1 MAQKTSVQKKLFT
14 ILKIVKAEYCIKFRI
29 LRKRYNEMKKYN
41 ITIKDPVLNFAK
53 NSLINLPV
61 PTSIS
66 LPWNKGF
73 IISITLVIQ
82 IITGLLLSMNYVPS
96 TEIAFDSVIHII
108 RDIDRG
114 WIIRYLHINGAS
126 LFFILIYVHILRG
139 VFYNSPI
146 KFPIVWGSG
155 VILIFATIAT
165 AFIGYVLPW
174 GQISFWGATV
184 ITRIISA
191 IPYVGKE
198 VTQWLWGN
206 FSVSQPT
213 LNRFFSLHFLIP
225 LVIVALVLVHLI
237 LLHKTGSSNPLG
249 TNTQL
254 DKVKFYKTYIIK
266 DLSYFTVLLVIIT
279 ILCIINPNLLGDVE
293 NFNTARITTTPA
305 HIQPEWYFLF
315 AYAILRSIPSKLG
328 GVLAIIAA
336 ILIIIVLT
344 IKKNPIKIT
353 DKKNFI
359 INNKFNPA
367 KKLLFWRFVTIRC
380 LLTWIG
386 ANPVEPPFR
395 EIGQALTAIYFT
407 VVVIL

>member
-1 MAQKTSVQKKLFT
+1 
-14 ILKIVKAEYCIKFRI
+14 
-29 LRKRYNEMKKYN
+29 MKKYN
-41 ITIKDPVLNFAK
+41 LIIRDPVVGFAK
-53 NSLINLPV
+53 NALINLPV
-61 PTSIS
+61 PASIS
-66 LPWNKGF
+66 LLWNKGF
-73 IISITLVIQ
+73 IISITLVLQ
-82 IITGLLLSMNYVPS
+82 IITGLFLSINYVPS

-114 WIIRYLHINGAS
+114 WMIRYLHINGAS

-139 VFYNSPI
+139 IYYNSPI

-155 VILIFATIAT
+155 IILLLATIGA
-165 AFIGYVLPW
+165 AFMGYVLPW

-184 ITRIISA
+184 ITSIISA
-191 IPYVGKE
+191 IPYIGKE

-225 LVIVALVLVHLI
+225 LVIVALVLIHLM
-237 LLHKTGSSNPLG
+237 LLHKTGSSNPIG
-249 TNTQL
+249 TNTDY
-254 DKVKFYKTYIIK
+254 DKLKIYKTYLVK
-266 DLSYFTVLLVIIT
+266 DVTYFVVLIVILVT
-279 ILCIINPNLLGDVE
+279 LCLIDPNLLGDVE

-336 ILIIIVLT
+336 IVIIAVLT
-344 IKKNPIKIT
+344 LKKSSK
-353 DKKNFI
+353 
-359 INNKFNPA
+359 NNKFNPV
-367 KKLLFWRFVTIRC
+367 KKLIFWVFLVTAT

-395 EIGQALTAIYFT
+395 EIGQVLTTIYFT

>member
-1 MAQKTSVQKKLFT
+1 
-14 ILKIVKAEYCIKFRI
+14 
-29 LRKRYNEMKKYN
+29 MKKYN
-41 ITIKDPVLNFAK
+41 LIIRDPVVGFTK
-53 NSLINLPV
+53 NALINLPV
-61 PTSIS
+61 PASIS
-66 LPWNKGF
+66 LLWNKGF
-73 IISITLVIQ
+73 IISITLVLQ
-82 IITGLLLSMNYVPS
+82 IITGLFLSINYVPS

-114 WIIRYLHINGAS
+114 WMMRYLHINGAS

-139 VFYNSPI
+139 MYYNSPI

-155 VILIFATIAT
+155 IILLLATIGA

-184 ITRIISA
+184 ITSIISA

-225 LVIVALVLVHLI
+225 LVIVALVLIHLM
-237 LLHKTGSSNPLG
+237 LLHKTGSSNPMG
-249 TNTQL
+249 TNTDY
-254 DKVKFYKTYIIK
+254 DKLKIYKTYLVK
-266 DLSYFTVLLVIIT
+266 DVTYFVVLIVILVT
-279 ILCIINPNLLGDVE
+279 LCLIDPNLLGDVE
-293 NFNTARITTTPA
+293 NFNIARITTTPA

-328 GVLAIIAA
+328 GVLAIVAA
-336 ILIIIVLT
+336 IVIIGVLT
-344 IKKNPIKIT
+344 LKKSSK
-353 DKKNFI
+353 
-359 INNKFNPA
+359 NNKFNPV
-367 KKLLFWRFVTIRC
+367 KKLIFWVFLVTAT

-395 EIGQALTAIYFT
+395 EIGQVLTTIYFT

>member
-1 MAQKTSVQKKLFT
+1 
-14 ILKIVKAEYCIKFRI
+14 
-29 LRKRYNEMKKYN
+29 MKKYN
-41 ITIKDPVLNFAK
+41 LIIQDPVVSFAK
-53 NSLINLPV
+53 NALINLPV
-61 PTSIS
+61 PTSIT
-66 LPWNKGF
+66 LLWNKGF
-73 IISITLVIQ
+73 IISIVLVLQ
-82 IITGLLLSMNYVPS
+82 IITGLVLSINYVPS

-126 LFFILIYVHILRG
+126 LFFILIYIHILRG
-139 VFYNSPI
+139 IFYNSPI
-146 KFPIVWGSG
+146 KLPIVWGSG
-155 VILIFATIAT
+155 VILLLATIGA

-225 LVIVALVLVHLI
+225 LVIVVLALIHLI
-237 LLHKTGSSNPLG
+237 LLHKTGSSNPTG
-249 TNTQL
+249 TNQQY
-254 DKVKFYKTYIIK
+254 DKVKFFKTYLIK
-266 DLSYFTVLLVIIT
+266 DLTYLTVLIT
-279 ILCIINPNLLGDVE
+279 GLIVLCLINPNLLGDVE
-293 NFNTARITTTPA
+293 NFNIARITTTPA

-328 GVLAIIAA
+328 GVLAIVAA
-336 ILIIIVLT
+336 IIVVIVIT
-344 IKKNPIKIT
+344 IKKNSINKI
-353 DKKNFI
+353 
-359 INNKFNPA
+359 FNPV
-367 KKLLFWRFVTIRC
+367 KKLLFWTFLILAC

-395 EIGQALTAIYFT
+395 EIGQILTALYFI
-407 VVVIL
+407 VVTLL

>member
-1 MAQKTSVQKKLFT
+1 
-14 ILKIVKAEYCIKFRI
+14 
-29 LRKRYNEMKKYN
+29 MKKYN
-41 ITIKDPVLNFAK
+41 LAIQDPVIAFAK
-53 NSLINLPV
+53 NALINLPV
-61 PTSIS
+61 PTSIT
-66 LPWNKGF
+66 LLWNKGF
-73 IISITLVIQ
+73 IMSIVLVLQ
-82 IITGLLLSMNYVPS
+82 IITGLFLSINYIPA

-126 LFFILIYVHILRG
+126 LFFILIYIHILRG
-139 VFYNSPI
+139 IFYNSPI

-155 VILIFATIAT
+155 ILLLFATIGA

-184 ITRIISA
+184 ITSIISA
-191 IPYVGKE
+191 IPYIGKE

-225 LVIVALVLVHLI
+225 LVIVILVLIHLI

-249 TNTQL
+249 TNQQF
-254 DKVKFYKTYIIK
+254 DKVKFFKTYIVK
-266 DLSYFTVLLVIIT
+266 DSAYLAVLISMLVV
-279 ILCIINPNLLGDVE
+279 LCIINPNLLGDVE

-328 GVLAIIAA
+328 GVVAIIAA
-336 ILIIIVLT
+336 IVIIIVLT
-344 IKKNPIKIT
+344 IKKNSINKLFRPHKKI
-353 DKKNFI
+353 
-359 INNKFNPA
+359 A
-367 KKLLFWRFVTIRC
+367 FWTFLVTSC

-395 EIGQALTAIYFT
+395 EIGQVLTTIYF
-407 VVVIL
+407 ILIVRL

>member
-1 MAQKTSVQKKLFT
+1 
-14 ILKIVKAEYCIKFRI
+14 
-29 LRKRYNEMKKYN
+29 MKKYN
-41 ITIKDPVLNFAK
+41 LIIRDPVVGFAK
-53 NSLINLPV
+53 NALINLPV

-66 LPWNKGF
+66 LLWNKGF
-73 IISITLVIQ
+73 IISITLVLQ
-82 IITGLLLSMNYVPS
+82 IITGLFLSINYVPS

-114 WIIRYLHINGAS
+114 WMIRYLHINGAS

-139 VFYNSPI
+139 MYYNSPI

-155 VILIFATIAT
+155 IILLLATIGA
-165 AFIGYVLPW
+165 AFMGYVLPW

-184 ITRIISA
+184 ITSIISA

-225 LVIVALVLVHLI
+225 LVIVALVLIHLM
-237 LLHKTGSSNPLG
+237 LLHKTGSSNPIG
-249 TNTQL
+249 TNTDY
-254 DKVKFYKTYIIK
+254 DKLKIYKTYLVK
-266 DLSYFTVLLVIIT
+266 DVTYFVVLIVILVT
-279 ILCIINPNLLGDVE
+279 LCLIDPNLLGDVE

-336 ILIIIVLT
+336 IVIIAVLT
-344 IKKNPIKIT
+344 LKKSSK
-353 DKKNFI
+353 
-359 INNKFNPA
+359 NNKFNPV
-367 KKLLFWRFVTIRC
+367 KKLIFWVFLVTAT

-395 EIGQALTAIYFT
+395 EIGQVLTTIYFT